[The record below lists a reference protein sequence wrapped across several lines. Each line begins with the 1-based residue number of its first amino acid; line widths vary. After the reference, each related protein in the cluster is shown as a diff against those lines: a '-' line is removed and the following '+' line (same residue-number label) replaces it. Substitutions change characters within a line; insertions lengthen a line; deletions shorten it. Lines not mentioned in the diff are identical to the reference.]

1 MTTYQNL
8 EKHVADLRKID
19 LTLPDVVLAYSVLN
33 SANLPQDKVDLAL
46 NTVKNMTYK
55 DMCITL
61 SKMFSVQTNLEQSS
75 GTMLQVKTEEYN
87 YTQHCGHGKNK
98 LKHHSPGNFRGR
110 VQQRGYS
117 RGVYHLYNSYK

>member
-19 LTLPDVVLAYSVLN
+19 LTLPDVILAYSVLN
-33 SANLPQDKVDLAL
+33 SANIPQDKVDLAL

-61 SKMFSVQTNLEQSS
+61 
-75 GTMLQVKTEEYN
+75 
-87 YTQHCGHGKNK
+87 GKIFFCTDK
-98 LKHHSPGNFRGR
+98 S
-110 VQQRGYS
+110 
-117 RGVYHLYNSYK
+117 